1 MRGAGGPLLIP
12 ISATDVRGAA
22 HACGSLRRL
31 AWVPFQPDDQFIQVL
46 RGCSVLCDVGTGI
59 FRLAFCGTHHFRLD
73 RVIELNPCLLH
84 LWSKC
89 GTKLLLQ
96 APYQCLTERSEMR
109 CLYSEV
115 RVLPSCMT
123 DDGLE

>member
-1 MRGAGGPLLIP
+1 MIYGRR
-12 ISATDVRGAA
+12 ATDVRGAA
-22 HACGSLRRL
+22 HA
-31 AWVPFQPDDQFIQVL
+31 AVPCDALPGFPFNQTINSFKFFAGVAFFAT
-46 RGCSVLCDVGTGI
+46 SVRESSDLLFAARI
-59 FRLAFCGTHHFRLD
+59 IFRLD
-73 RVIELNPCLLH
+73 RVIDHNPCLLH